1 MLFSNFGKRIFINQ
15 KSENQN
21 KNPKFKISVTI
32 YIKSN
37 FAPNNF
43 ITKRSNLR

>member
-1 MLFSNFGKRIFINQ
+1 MLFLDFEKRIFINQ

-32 YIKSN
+32 YIQKQFCS
-37 FAPNNF
+37 
-43 ITKRSNLR
+43 K